1 MKKIGILALNAFRE
15 NIWSRIF
22 ILVLLF
28 GGVFIYFSLIL
39 GFLAVDQEIRVLM
52 DVGLALIE
60 LMTLVATLYASATL
74 FLREIETK
82 TIYLILTRPLT
93 RRDYLL
99 GRVLGLILST
109 FFAILMMSILH
120 VAILLTQGWHWDN
133 SYPLAL
139 LGILLKMLIASAL
152 AVFFAL
158 SSTSAM
164 AAILFSGALWAMG
177 HFAPE
182 MRFMALHSRSG
193 ASAALLNAVSYIIP
207 NFQILN
213 WRDHLTTPALVW
225 KGIAY
230 SLSYSVACLSMSWI
244 ILRKKEF

>member
-1 MKKIGILALNAFRE
+1 
-15 NIWSRIF
+15 
-22 ILVLLF
+22 
-28 GGVFIYFSLIL
+28 
-39 GFLAVDQEIRVLM
+39 
-52 DVGLALIE
+52 
-60 LMTLVATLYASATL
+60 MTLVATLYASATL